1 MSEWATDARHAPPS
15 RTSLLPSHGAPE
27 LTTPLHHFGGLGAF
41 EGDEFAESSAAP
53 PDALGPDGDVDA
65 GGGAPGA
72 PARRRPRW
80 LDDVPAPDT
89 LLENLNGPQRRAVEH
104 RGSPLLVVAGAGS
117 GKTRVLT
124 HRVAHLIATGDA
136 TPWQVLAITFTNKAA
151 DEMRQRLVGLIG
163 PVADK
168 MWVST
173 FHAACV
179 RILRVHAERLGYRK
193 SFTIYDDADSR
204 RLVEQVSRQLNI
216 DTKKF
221 PPRGVQ
227 AAISGAKAELV
238 GPAPYRDAAQSIFER
253 RIGDVY
259 LEYQRRLQAASA
271 MDFDDLLVNVVRL
284 LREFPDVLDSYRK
297 RFTHVLVD
305 EYQDTNRAQ
314 NEIVLLLGAEHG
326 NVTVVGDSDQCLPT
340 GTHVSTSRG
349 PRPVEEVK
357 VGDVLLG
364 VAGGRGIQPGTVVH
378 ARRGRHTGPL
388 VVVEAEGRRVAATP
402 HHMVPADPAI
412 EAGKHLVYLMRRVDR
427 GFRIGR
433 TKSVRANS
441 AGERAPGYIVRLGQ
455 EHGDMLWILRVC
467 DTVAEAAFFEA
478 WYSATYGLPTACFH
492 GIGRDLAMGEDWLA
506 KLYAELDTGSGAKRL
521 MEDLHLHPD
530 FPHHR
535 PQNGRRRQTITLTM
549 HADTRSTRRYHRINW
564 TSSRADIAAKLDA
577 EGFSI
582 RPGKLP
588 GTFRLETSRSEYRA
602 AVALTRAAAAA
613 AGLDIRRRARIGGFT
628 YDFLPLSH
636 LHPGMSVLVQDGD
649 QLRRARVDAVAF
661 ETYDGDVYDFEVEG
675 THTYVAE
682 GILTH
687 NSIYGFRRADIRNI
701 LEFEQAFP
709 SAAVIPL
716 EQNYRS
722 TKTILDAANA
732 VIANNVTRVPK
743 ELWTAGEAGD
753 RIRRFRAEDEYEES
767 SWVASEIRRLHETE
781 PLNHGDV
788 AVFFRTNA
796 QSRALE
802 DALMRAEIPYK
813 VVGGTRFYE
822 RREVKDIL
830 AYLQVLANPADEVSA
845 RRIVNVPR
853 RGVGDTSVERLA
865 AWARANDL
873 SFAAALA
880 FSDEAGVSGK
890 ASKGIAVL
898 RGLLDD
904 LRAMLEAGAGPGE
917 LVAEVAERTGY
928 LEELEA
934 EDTVESRGRVE
945 NLAELATGAS
955 RFSDLDEFLESIAL
969 VSDADDIEG
978 DGTRVSLMTLHTAKG
993 LEFPAVFLVG
1003 MEDGVFP
1010 HLRALDDP
1018 LQLEE
1023 ERRLCYVGI
1032 TRAQRYLY
1040 LTHAWSRTTWG
1051 MSNHAIPSRF
1061 LSELPEELVEDVGPS
1076 WGRRPDPLRDIPS
1089 WGRRGGRSRSSGGD
1103 PGEGGQGVDD
1113 WHDPDPW
1120 RDEDASAPGE
1130 SPRRAAPVEGARRR
1144 SGSGGRARPGRLPK
1158 MAEWKFG
1165 DPS

>member
-1 MSEWATDARHAPPS
+1 M
-15 RTSLLPSHGAPE
+15 
-27 LTTPLHHFGGLGAF
+27 TTPLHHFGGLGAF
-41 EGDEFAESSAAP
+41 EGDEFADEPGADSSAPA
-53 PDALGPDGDVDA
+53 DAAEEHTDGS
-65 GGGAPGA
+65 GAPA

-80 LDDVPAPDT
+80 LDDLPPPDS

-124 HRVAHLIATGDA
+124 RRVAHLIATGDA

-151 DEMRQRLVGLIG
+151 DEMRERLVGLVG
-163 PVADK
+163 PVAEK

-204 RLVEQVSRQLNI
+204 RLVEQVARELNI
-216 DTKKF
+216 DTKKI
-221 PPRGVQ
+221 PPRGIQ

-238 GPAPYRDAAQSIFER
+238 GPGEFRDAAQSVFER

-271 MDFDDLLVNVVRL
+271 MDFDDLLVNTVRL
-284 LREFPDVLDSYRK
+284 LRQCPDVLDAYRQ
-297 RFTHVLVD
+297 RFLHVLVD

-314 NEIVLLLGAEHG
+314 NEIVLTLGAESG
-326 NVTVVGDSDQCLPT
+326 NVTVVGDQDQ
-340 GTHVSTSRG
+340 
-349 PRPVEEVK
+349 
-357 VGDVLLG
+357 
-364 VAGGRGIQPGTVVH
+364 
-378 ARRGRHTGPL
+378 
-388 VVVEAEGRRVAATP
+388 
-402 HHMVPADPAI
+402 
-412 EAGKHLVYLMRRVDR
+412 
-427 GFRIGR
+427 
-433 TKSVRANS
+433 
-441 AGERAPGYIVRLGQ
+441 
-455 EHGDMLWILRVC
+455 
-467 DTVAEAAFFEA
+467 
-478 WYSATYGLPTACFH
+478 
-492 GIGRDLAMGEDWLA
+492 
-506 KLYAELDTGSGAKRL
+506 
-521 MEDLHLHPD
+521 
-530 FPHHR
+530 
-535 PQNGRRRQTITLTM
+535 
-549 HADTRSTRRYHRINW
+549 
-564 TSSRADIAAKLDA
+564 
-577 EGFSI
+577 
-582 RPGKLP
+582 
-588 GTFRLETSRSEYRA
+588 
-602 AVALTRAAAAA
+602 
-613 AGLDIRRRARIGGFT
+613 
-628 YDFLPLSH
+628 
-636 LHPGMSVLVQDGD
+636 
-649 QLRRARVDAVAF
+649 
-661 ETYDGDVYDFEVEG
+661 
-675 THTYVAE
+675 
-682 GILTH
+682 
-687 NSIYGFRRADIRNI
+687 SIYRFRGADIRNI
-701 LEFEQAFP
+701 VEFERAFP

-732 VIANNVTRVPK
+732 VITNNVTRVPK
-743 ELWTAGEAGD
+743 ELFTEGERGE
-753 RIRRFRAEDEYEES
+753 RIRRFRAEDEYEEAA
-767 SWVASEIRRLHETE
+767 WVTSEIRRLHDTE
-781 PLNHGDV
+781 PLNHGDM

-796 QSRALE
+796 QSRSLE

-830 AYLQVLANPADEVSA
+830 AYLQVLANPADEMAA

-865 AWARANDL
+865 AWALANEL
-873 SFAAALA
+873 SFAAALS
-880 FSDEAGVSGK
+880 FSEEAGVSGK
-890 ASKGIAVL
+890 AAKGIAVL

-904 LRAMLEAGAGPGE
+904 LRRMVEEGAGPGE

-934 EDTVESRGRVE
+934 EDTVESRGRLE
-945 NLAELATGAS
+945 NLAELASGAA
-955 RFSDLDEFLESIAL
+955 RFTSLDEFLESVAL
-969 VSDADDIEG
+969 VSDADDLDG

-1032 TRAQRYLY
+1032 TRAQRHLY
-1040 LTHAWSRTTWG
+1040 VTHAWSRTTWG
-1051 MSNHAIPSRF
+1051 SSSHAIPSRF

-1076 WGRRPDPLRDIPS
+1076 WRNRPDPLRDIPAWS
-1089 WGRRGGRSRSSGGD
+1089 RRRRRPSSEPEATD
-1103 PGEGGQGVDD
+1103 PGHDPGTAVDD

-1120 RDEDASAPGE
+1120 REDAPRPAADPVRRPPTTSAPRQASAPGT
-1130 SPRRAAPVEGARRR
+1130 R
-1144 SGSGGRARPGRLPK
+1144 RPGRLPK

-1165 DPS
+1165 NSP